1 MHKQWLLAL
10 VPGLL
15 IGATGCPDIDVDTD
29 EVGTAGPQVEFDPSA
44 KIIPFPNNLLINP
57 MTGLVNI
64 PPACNESATA
74 KALREN
80 VLNTLNGFG
89 TYEVGIQATFTE
101 PVDMASLT
109 DNVVL
114 IKRSS
119 GGMPVDPA
127 TAQPIPTV
135 VQVGTTARS
144 SADCA
149 QTTMVNSV
157 TIIPL
162 VPLEQKSTY
171 TVALLKGIKTT
182 SGVEF
187 TPSFTW
193 ALISQANP
201 PVVLDEQGNVIVNNT
216 PLSPLDPAGL
226 AQIQGIAQLWAAEA
240 QGLAFLQAK
249 GIPRADVLLSW
260 EFNTQTTTDPL
271 DPAVAGSP
279 ASAVTSAPFVG
290 LTSLPGFNRAQAPWV
305 LCDPAGGGP
314 GGDPDLQCFLKIS
327 LGGAA
332 GVPANQVYAAGDQA
346 CQLAGCAAVGD
357 VLGGAFVSKQYQVE
371 TPNPLA
377 GGLPIPGAWNNPYTP
392 TVVKNET
399 IGVIIVVPAAP
410 APAAG
415 YPAIVFGHGLGSA
428 KETVAAIAGQ
438 FAAPR
443 PALTFD
449 SGFVT
454 VAMDFVAHGSRAVR
468 ISNTGACADV
478 SGVAPKPTSAPQ
490 CFAPFLSPN
499 LAATR
504 DNIRQ
509 SVLDLQGLTEAL
521 EACGTANC
529 TTPNANLKIDTAHIN
544 YAGISLGGIIGS
556 MNVATKT
563 EIKSGLLNVAGAG
576 WLDILENTQTLAI
589 RCSLVDGLI
598 AAGILV
604 GEPFNPVNMT
614 GLCTTDAWKMQPGY
628 RQFSSIARWVLDP
641 ADPAN
646 FSRKLIGRRVL
657 LQEVVGDTVI
667 PNIATDR
674 FGALML
680 LTPENADPATAVPP
694 PPSAAI
700 TDMPMEGKFVKYP
713 TLPAAGAFP
722 GNTFVHSSLL
732 RPANTNQDGILG
744 TLRLQ
749 VDAITYLIFNR

>member
-1 MHKQWLLAL
+1 MNKHWLLAL

-15 IGATGCPDIDVDTD
+15 IGATGCPEIDVDEN

-44 KIIPFPNNLLINP
+44 KVIPFPNNLLINP

-89 TYEVGIQATFTE
+89 TYEVAIQATFTE
-101 PVDMASLT
+101 PVDMASLM

-114 IKRSS
+114 IKRAT
-119 GGMPVDPA
+119 GMTPVDPSTA
-127 TAQPIPTV
+127 TPIPTV

-149 QTTMVNSV
+149 TTTMVNSV
-157 TIIPL
+157 TIIPT
-162 VPLEQKSTY
+162 VPLEENSTY

-187 TPSFTW
+187 GPSFTW
-193 ALISQANP
+193 ALISQAQP
-201 PVVLDEQGNVIVNNT
+201 PVVLDAQGNVIVNNT
-216 PLSPLDPAGL
+216 PLSPTDPAQL
-226 AQIQGIAQLWAAEA
+226 AQLQGIAQLWAAEA

-249 GIPRADVLLSW
+249 GIDRSDVLLSW

-271 DPAVAGSP
+271 DPAIAGSP
-279 ASAVTSAPFVG
+279 ASAVTGAPFLG
-290 LTSLPGFNRAQAPWV
+290 LQSIVAVAGNRAALPYSQCVAGDDNAECY
-305 LCDPAGGGP
+305 LKIALGGGNYND
-314 GGDPDLQCFLKIS
+314 GNAICGQVGCANVGDI
-327 LGGAA
+327 
-332 GVPANQVYAAGDQA
+332 
-346 CQLAGCAAVGD
+346 LAG
-357 VLGGAFVSKQYQVE
+357 AFASKQYQVE

-377 GGLPIPGAWNNPYTP
+377 GGEPIPGAWDNPYKP
-392 TVVKNET
+392 TVQRTENIEVL
-399 IGVIIVVPAAP
+399 VFVPAA
-410 APAAG
+410 APPPSG
-415 YPAIVFGHGLGSA
+415 FPAIVFGHGLGSL
-428 KETVAAIAGQ
+428 KNTTFAIGPQLASPQ
-438 FAAPR
+438 
-443 PALTFD
+443 PALGFNT
-449 SGFVT
+449 GFVT

-468 ISNTGACADV
+468 ISNTGACADMGGTPPDPSV
-478 SGVAPKPTSAPQ
+478 LPQ

-509 SVLDLQGLTEAL
+509 SVLDLQGLTDSL
-521 EACGTANC
+521 EACGTTAC
-529 TTPNANLKIDTAHIN
+529 TTPNANLKIDTSQIS

-556 MNVATKT
+556 MAVATKP
-563 EIKSGLLNVAGAG
+563 ELKAGLLNVAGAG
-576 WLDILENTQTLAI
+576 WLDILENTETLAI

-646 FSRKLIGRRVL
+646 FNRKLIGRHVL
-657 LQEVVGDTVI
+657 LQEVVGDTVV

-680 LTPENADPATAVPP
+680 LPPMNADPAVPP
-694 PPSAAI
+694 TILPSAAI
-700 TDMPMEGKFVKYP
+700 TTNPMTGKFVKYMNI
-713 TLPAAGAFP
+713 AGP
-722 GNTFVHSSLL
+722 PPNDFVHSSLL
-732 RPANTNQDGILG
+732 RPAPTGVGGQLG
-744 TLRLQ
+744 TIRLQ
-749 VDAITYLIFNR
+749 TDAITYLILNR